1 MRCLFSIFFA
11 GISFLLIAQ
20 NSDQEY
26 FYEYIPDV
34 PDSVIEAR
42 LKAIDSEIPL
52 HFTEAVKSHI
62 QFYTITRRDYA
73 RKMLNR
79 SSKYF
84 PIFEEY
90 LAAHDM
96 PDELKYL
103 SVVES
108 GLHPNAVSHAAAVGL
123 WQFIYFTGKTYGL
136 NSDWYIDDRM
146 DPEKSTEAAC
156 RFLSYLYNYFGD
168 WELALAGYNSGP
180 GRVNR
185 SIRYADGQRDF
196 RAIYKYLPNE
206 TKAYVPKFV
215 AVAYVFNYAEE
226 HNLFPDESLYLPEYD
241 TLEVSQ
247 FMNVETFANSAGIC
261 LEDLELLNPQI
272 KHSAIPA
279 TAKKYP
285 LRIPAD
291 LKDSLASRRLELL
304 AAASVGREEIEKLAA
319 NEVGAVAGRE
329 RVVYKVKSG
338 DVLGSIALRHHVRVS
353 DIKKWNRLSSN
364 TIKIGQTLKIWVLP
378 KYADAASQP
387 VAKAPS
393 KPAPVPRPDQRTHL
407 VANGDTL
414 WDISVAHK
422 ISIEDIKS
430 LNNLTGNNIK
440 PGQTLIVS
448 Q

>member
-1 MRCLFSIFFA
+1 
-11 GISFLLIAQ
+11 
-20 NSDQEY
+20 
-26 FYEYIPDV
+26 
-34 PDSVIEAR
+34 
-42 LKAIDSEIPL
+42 
-52 HFTEAVKSHI
+52 
-62 QFYTITRRDYA
+62 
-73 RKMLNR
+73 
-79 SSKYF
+79 
-84 PIFEEY
+84 
-90 LAAHDM
+90 
-96 PDELKYL
+96 
-103 SVVES
+103 
-108 GLHPNAVSHAAAVGL
+108 
-123 WQFIYFTGKTYGL
+123 
-136 NSDWYIDDRM
+136 DRM

-196 RAIYKYLPNE
+196 RAIYKYFPNE
-206 TKAYVPKFV
+206 TNAYVPKFV
-215 AVAYVFNYAEE
+215 DVAYVLNYDEE

-247 FMNVETFANSAGIC
+247 FMNVETFANAAGIC

-291 LKDSLASRRLELL
+291 LKDSLASRRLELF